1 MPCETL
7 MKVGPRRIARAS
19 CALPSRDYPHSPRV
33 RSVST
38 VNDMTAVG
46 SGVQITADLVR
57 VSLRQAKDRLA
68 GLFTCYNDI

>member
-1 MPCETL
+1 MEYETL
-7 MKVGPRRIARAS
+7 TKAGPRRIARAS
-19 CALPSRDYPHSPRV
+19 CAPLSHDYPHSPRV

-57 VSLRQAKDRLA
+57 VSFRQAKDRLA
-68 GLFTCYNDI
+68 GLFIC